1 METILSGRTVLIW
14 FNRNIAGKRNR
25 SLCVWKKEFREA
37 FEAGGLRL
45 FLAFQDTFSHSLPHS
60 AGDHGDWQRRRF
72 SRTIYIRNIIILFFF
87 FLFFFAKRVGL
98 EFNDV
103 DDVGDGVPAP
113 VSRDLPLCT
122 AAETSNNEVLK
133 FRRGEKKLHQPPC
146 FY

>member
-1 METILSGRTVLIW
+1 MKTILSCRTVLIW

-37 FEAGGLRL
+37 FEAGGRQL

-87 FLFFFAKRVGL
+87 FLYFFAKRVGL
-98 EFNDV
+98 EFNN
-103 DDVGDGVPAP
+103 VGDVVPAP
-113 VSRDLPLCT
+113 VSRDLSLCT
-122 AAETSNNEVLK
+122 QAETSNNGVLK
-133 FRRGEKKLHQPPC
+133 FRREIIK
-146 FY
+146 